1 MIHVIVFRY
10 KMFMFQS
17 SYGNGFANVLPVTYR
32 QHQQPRYFHD
42 SIKYLHSNTFT
53 PPSSLL
59 SSSSSSSSSAST
71 GYISNLNA
79 NKNQGNIVDAY
90 DSKADDK
97 GVREGLHANSHINN
111 NNNNDY
117 NRYDDDTR
125 SGEPYNTRDQGISN
139 RYQTQTEYSDMDQ
152 TLNYYYYD
160 DDNRGKALHL
170 RLPFFSFFIFP
181 I

>member
-59 SSSSSSSSSAST
+59 SSSSSLSSAST

-79 NKNQGNIVDAY
+79 NKNQGNNIVDAY

-97 GVREGLHANSHINN
+97 GVREGLHANSHI

-139 RYQTQTEYSDMDQ
+139 RYLTQTEYSDMDQ
-152 TLNYYYYD
+152 TLNYYYYYD
-160 DDNRGKALHL
+160 DDNRGKDT
-170 RLPFFSFFIFP
+170 FFSFFIF
-181 I
+181 